1 MNDIEI
7 LNKKRYIRMT
17 NNSVFVTFQ
26 VPLEVIKCLQK
37 NEPYIYKEEPVV
49 DTFSFFYRFSNL
61 IDNMEN

>member
-37 NEPYIYKEEPVV
+37 MSLIFIKK
-49 DTFSFFYRFSNL
+49 NL
-61 IDNMEN
+61 SSIHFLSSIDLVI